1 MTQARTTQSAKPA
14 STDAHAYHL
23 GVAEA
28 GKCCALKGNHDE
40 ALRHYREAI
49 KLAVSARAP
58 EVFFRHY
65 SQCVLESLELTGSY
79 QDVLDYCEKAD
90 AFYQTLRQE
99 PGNQRQVHA
108 RDHGSILE
116 RQGLI
121 YAKLGD
127 RKAAFASLE
136 KARQIAGQHT
146 LGLTEQ
152 VIGWL
157 QRGLHPD
164 PARLTD
170 AQRKHHYFSVR
181 ADQVDARRARP
192 LPAATNAGPASHRT
206 RSSLL

>member
-1 MTQARTTQSAKPA
+1 MTQAKTTHPDKPTSAE
-14 STDAHAYHL
+14 AHAYHL

-28 GKCCALKGNHDE
+28 GKCWALKGDHNE

-79 QDVLDYCEKAD
+79 QEVLDYCARAD
-90 AFYQTLRQE
+90 EYYQTLRQE
-99 PGNQRQVHA
+99 PRTQRQVHA

-127 RKAAFASLE
+127 RQAAFDSLE
-136 KARQIAGQHT
+136 KARRIAGQNT

-192 LPAATNAGPASHRT
+192 LPAVANTAPASRRT
-206 RSSLL
+206 RGSLM

>member
-1 MTQARTTQSAKPA
+1 MMQAQKTQTDKP
-14 STDAHAYHL
+14 SIPDTHAYHL

-28 GKCCALKGNHDE
+28 GKCCALRGDHAE

-79 QDVLDYCEKAD
+79 QEVLDYCEKAD
-90 AFYQTLRQE
+90 QYYQTLEQDA
-99 PGNQRQVHA
+99 GTQRQVHA

-121 YAKLGD
+121 HAKLGD
-127 RKAAFASLE
+127 RQSAFESLE
-136 KARQIAGQHT
+136 KARRLAGQNT

-164 PARLTD
+164 LARLTD

-181 ADQVDARRARP
+181 PDQVDARRAHP
-192 LPAATNAGPASHRT
+192 LPAAAGSG
-206 RSSLL
+206 RSPIRSRKSLL

>member
-1 MTQARTTQSAKPA
+1 LTQAYKTKAGKP
-14 STDAHAYHL
+14 SGTDTHAYHL

-28 GKCCALKGNHDE
+28 GKCCALKGDHAE

-79 QDVLDYCEKAD
+79 QEVLAYCEKAD
-90 AFYQTLRQE
+90 QYYQTLEQDS
-99 PGNQRQVHA
+99 GTQRQIHA

-121 YAKLGD
+121 HAKLGD
-127 RKAAFASLE
+127 REAAFASL
-136 KARQIAGQHT
+136 KNARHIAGEKT
-146 LGLTEQ
+146 LALTEQ

-170 AQRKHHYFSVR
+170 AQRKHHYYSVR
-181 ADQVDARRARP
+181 ADQVDARRAQP
-192 LPAATNAGPASHRT
+192 LPPVAGTGRDPL
-206 RSSLL
+206 RSRRSLL